1 MQVSEQTFM
10 SRYIPISLLALT
22 AHAMYYREG
31 DYANRSPLSTEQIRM
46 SLMLDSKEQV
56 WHLLDIAD
64 EMLGNGATERRLRL

>member
-1 MQVSEQTFM
+1 
-10 SRYIPISLLALT
+10 
-22 AHAMYYREG
+22 MYYREG